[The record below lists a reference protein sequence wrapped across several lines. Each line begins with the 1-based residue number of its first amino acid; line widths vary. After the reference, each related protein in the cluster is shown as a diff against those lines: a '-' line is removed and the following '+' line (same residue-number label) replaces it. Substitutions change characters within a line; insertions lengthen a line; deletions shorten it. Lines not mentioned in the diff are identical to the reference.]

1 MFEEFDILVKN
12 FDRAIMETITYK
24 GNALAK
30 WQAIQDRRGRT
41 DVEMEKDERDARVAQ
56 YRQSIERD
64 EELAFIP
71 CAQVLTS

>member
-12 FDRAIMETITYK
+12 FARAIMETITYK

-41 DVEMEKDERDARVAQ
+41 DVEMEKDEKAARIAQ
-56 YRQSIERD
+56 YRQSIERGD
-64 EELAFIP
+64 ELSFIP
-71 CAQVLTS
+71 RAQTLTS

>member
-1 MFEEFDILVKN
+1 MFEKLDSAILDL
-12 FDRAIMETITYK
+12 FTYQGK
-24 GNALAK
+24 TLAK

>member
-1 MFEEFDILVKN
+1 MENDMFEKLDSAILEL
-12 FDRAIMETITYK
+12 FTYQGK
-24 GNALAK
+24 TLAQ

-56 YRQSIERD
+56 YRQSIEKG